1 MGRSARDQ
9 IHVKIQIQ
17 IQVNERTNGYDQ
29 IKEKLFV
36 FFLKERTFTLLL
48 AISGIG
54 SNSSAG
60 IRFKRW
66 LCLLLF
72 GESELRWWVTNH

>member
-29 IKEKLFV
+29 IKVKLFV
-36 FFLKERTFTLLL
+36 FFLKDMTL
-48 AISGIG
+48 
-54 SNSSAG
+54 
-60 IRFKRW
+60 
-66 LCLLLF
+66 
-72 GESELRWWVTNH
+72 T